1 MNIEQLLEDLE
12 TLDAEQLIT
21 LADATNVLMEQEPY
35 DLIMIIQELAGRL
48 EDVLNLN
55 VMRADDD
62 EGPPPIHEYN

>member
-21 LADATNVLMEQEPY
+21 LADATDVLREQEPY
-35 DLIMIIQELAGRL
+35 DLILIIQELAGRL